1 MFESLTSLFRKENLI
16 QLALDE
22 CHQMLELDWNMFQ
35 ASVESLRRSD
45 SNEIALDIRDSDKRV
60 NKYERD
66 VRRKVITHLS
76 VTGDDIS
83 AGLVVVSV
91 VVDIER
97 IGDYTKNIYELAQ
110 KHQAKLQGGSLE
122 ERLSSVEGRT
132 GELFQRT
139 AKAFKD
145 GDEEEA
151 RKVMSEYKE
160 ELSSDCE
167 SILTDIVSGK
177 VTDLAPGEA
186 AAVALYTRYLKR
198 IASHLRTIM
207 TSVVNPFPRIGYKE
221 KKL

>member
-1 MFESLTSLFRKENLI
+1 MFESITSLFRKENLI

-22 CHQMLELDWNMFQ
+22 CHEMLDLDWRMFQ

-45 SNEIALDIRDSDKRV
+45 TADVAMDICDSDKRV
-60 NKYERD
+60 NRSQRD

-110 KHQAKLQGGSLE
+110 WHRAKLQGGALE
-122 ERLSSVEGRT
+122 ERLASVEQRT
-132 GELFQRT
+132 ADLFQRT
-139 AKAFKD
+139 AKAFKA
-145 GDEEEA
+145 GDEDAA
-151 RKVMSEYKE
+151 RKVMSEYRD

-198 IASHLRTIM
+198 IASHLRTIV
-207 TSVVNPFPRIGYKE
+207 TSVVNPFPRLGYKE
-221 KKL
+221 KQL